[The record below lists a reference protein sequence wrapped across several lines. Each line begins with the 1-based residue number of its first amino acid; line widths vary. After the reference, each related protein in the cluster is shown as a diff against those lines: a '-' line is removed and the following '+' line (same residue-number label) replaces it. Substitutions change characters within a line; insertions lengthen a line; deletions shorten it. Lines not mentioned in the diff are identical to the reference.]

1 MENPVLTS
9 TYLQT
14 LRRRLT
20 SSQTAL
26 ALNSSVGLDS
36 DPPLPLRL
44 QRLLSCSLLSL
55 QVWTRTLPR
64 SPSITN
70 RQTLCVTN
78 FTEGSGMSAAY
89 QRTQVKTVTGP
100 LDIVP
105 STQDYVLLSFSLTLA
120 SCCHFSWTPPHS
132 NPLKI
137 GPLPLSLLLSF
148 ASVYQP
154 ICQNLRMPVIIVQ
167 KSRSFSFCWKSPP
180 PTTAFLKMECRVR
193 CQAMHFGCQCTTR

>member
-26 ALNSSVGLDS
+26 ALNSSAGLDS

-120 SCCHFSWTPPHS
+120 SCCHFSWTPP
-132 NPLKI
+132 PLQPSQNRPFALI
-137 GPLPLSLLLSF
+137 PFSEFCIRLSAHLPKSQNACYYSTEITFVLFLLEIS
-148 ASVYQP
+148 STYNCIP
-154 ICQNLRMPVIIVQ
+154 
-167 KSRSFSFCWKSPP
+167 
-180 PTTAFLKMECRVR
+180 
-193 CQAMHFGCQCTTR
+193 